1 MALTINFDKFDKT
14 GLKPVL
20 KKFEKAGLVVD
31 DVEATN
37 KPKRESGFL
46 IKTAVMVFGSGQ
58 KLTVKAK
65 AGGGIFQVK
74 LNSKILPIKAVD
86 DMDKAVDEV
95 IIHVKAN
102 EGNYLKQ
109 KEKAAARIK
118 VPKIKNVNTSVAAQI
133 DTVTASIEQLKGA
146 NENARTEIAGV
157 TETVTQLTG
166 QLTGLESELT
176 AEKQKTESLM
186 LEIETLTQEGA

>member
-46 IKTAVMVFGSGQ
+46 IKTAVMVFTSGQ

-74 LNSKILPIKAVD
+74 LNSKVLPVKAVD
-86 DMDKAVDEV
+86 DMDKAIDEV
-95 IIHVKAN
+95 ITHVKAN

-109 KEKAAARIK
+109 KEKAAARVK
-118 VPKIKNVNTSVAAQI
+118 VPRIKNVNTSVAAQI
-133 DTVTASIEQLKGA
+133 DTVTASIEQLRGA
-146 NENARTEIAGV
+146 NENAQTEA
-157 TETVTQLTG
+157 TAAAKNMTQLTG
-166 QLTGLESELT
+166 QLSALETELAT
-176 AEKQKTESLM
+176 EKQRTESLQ
-186 LEIETLTQEGA
+186 LEIDTLEGGA

>member
-20 KKFEKAGLVVD
+20 KKFETAGLAVD

-46 IKTAVMVFGSGQ
+46 IKTAVMVFASGQ

-74 LNSKILPIKAVD
+74 LNSKVLPVKAVD
-86 DMDKAVDEV
+86 DMDKAIDEV
-95 IIHVKAN
+95 ITHVKAN

-109 KEKAAARIK
+109 KEKAAARVK
-118 VPKIKNVNTSVAAQI
+118 VPRIKNVNTSVAAQI
-133 DTVTASIEQLKGA
+133 DTVTASIEQLRGA
-146 NENARTEIAGV
+146 NENAQTEA
-157 TETVTQLTG
+157 TAAAENMTQLTG
-166 QLTGLESELT
+166 QLSALETELAT
-176 AEKQKTESLM
+176 EKQRTESLQ
-186 LEIETLTQEGA
+186 LEIDTLEGGA

>member
-46 IKTAVMVFGSGQ
+46 IKTAVMVFASGQ

-74 LNSKILPIKAVD
+74 LNSKVLPVKAVD
-86 DMDKAVDEV
+86 DMDKAIDEV
-95 IIHVKAN
+95 ITHVKAN

-109 KEKAAARIK
+109 KEKAAARVK

-133 DTVTASIEQLKGA
+133 NTVTASIEQLRGA
-146 NENARTEIAGV
+146 NENAQTEASAAA
-157 TETVTQLTG
+157 ENMAQLTG
-166 QLTGLESELT
+166 QLSALETELAT
-176 AEKQKTESLM
+176 EKQRTESLQ
-186 LEIETLTQEGA
+186 LEIDTLEGGA

>member
-1 MALTINFDKFDKT
+1 MALTINFDKFDKA

-46 IKTAVMVFGSGQ
+46 IKTAVMVFASGQ

-74 LNSKILPIKAVD
+74 LNSKVLPVKAVD
-86 DMDKAVDEV
+86 DMDKAIDEV
-95 IIHVKAN
+95 ITHVKAN

-109 KEKAAARIK
+109 KEKAAARVK
-118 VPKIKNVNTSVAAQI
+118 VPRIKNVNTSVAAQI
-133 DTVTASIEQLKGA
+133 DTVTASIEQLRGA
-146 NENARTEIAGV
+146 NENAQTEA
-157 TETVTQLTG
+157 TAAAENMTQLTG
-166 QLTGLESELT
+166 QLSALETELAT
-176 AEKQKTESLM
+176 EKQRTESLQ
-186 LEIETLTQEGA
+186 LEIDTLEGGA